1 MQNFDPTSPLE
12 HHCHGMQGQ
21 LEFQAQEG
29 SNSITN
35 CTFMKD
41 NRTQVHS
48 FKPAVQ
54 SHLNAEYPIE
64 PQHNFLPVHIEN
76 SSIKYPQRDDK
87 HFF

>member
-1 MQNFDPTSPLE
+1 MQNLDPTSPLE

-41 NRTQVHS
+41 NRTQVH
-48 FKPAVQ
+48 
-54 SHLNAEYPIE
+54 
-64 PQHNFLPVHIEN
+64 
-76 SSIKYPQRDDK
+76 
-87 HFF
+87 